1 MHTCSAKRTDK
12 QKKVIVLPHAV
23 HPAVGPRWE
32 GLNGL
37 VWALFFLVLGFLVAV
52 VVYLV
57 KRHVDRQLDQAWNGV
72 NPRGQA
78 ANRLL
83 RNTILGVLAVTVLVV
98 GLLVWA
104 G

>member
-1 MHTCSAKRTDK
+1 MLFTLLLD
-12 QKKVIVLPHAV
+12 PH
-23 HPAVGPRWE
+23 WE

-37 VWALFFLVLGFLVAV
+37 VWALFFLVLAVPVAF

-57 KRHVDRQLDQAWNGV
+57 KRHVDHQLDQAWHGV
-72 NPRGQA
+72 NSREQA

-83 RNTILGVLAVTVLVV
+83 RNTILGMLAVTLLVI